1 MSTDREVG
9 DRVQVAA
16 WRLERAMSRL
26 EARLERRLARLE
38 ASFAEADDRAQLA
51 AELAASQ
58 ARARDLESAGA
69 AAASAL
75 GRAIVQIRG
84 VLAEQTAKA

>member
-1 MSTDREVG
+1 MSTNREVG

-16 WRLERAMSRL
+16 WRLERALSRL

-38 ASFAEADDRAQLA
+38 ATFAEADDRAQLA
-51 AELAASQ
+51 AELAACQ